1 MSRST
6 LVSAI
11 GCAEQTFASSSGIAH
26 TEDREPI
33 QHRRRVGTG
42 AARLVYDQEPHNFAK
57 SARYFLITV
66 KGHHPRHGSLHRR
79 QPS

>member
-6 LVSAI
+6 VVSAI
-11 GCAEQTFASSSGIAH
+11 GCSEQTFASSSGIAH

-42 AARLVYDQEPHNFAK
+42 AARLVYDQKLHNFAQP
-57 SARYFLITV
+57 ARYLLITA
-66 KGHHPRHGSLHRR
+66 KAHHPHRGSLHRR